1 MQTAKTRIPEDVRPI
16 LARSTIAGNVLT
28 LPEQLDRET
37 YLRVDKA
44 LKAARGKWDR
54 KAKGHVFPF
63 DPREL
68 IGEAVETGHVVDARR
83 TLQFFQTPDHLARRM
98 AELARLKP
106 GDIVLEPSA
115 GLGRIVRHLVAAGAQ
130 VEAVEIDPAN
140 CLTLR
145 AMSGIR
151 CVVQQDFLDYAAAGA
166 SLFDA
171 VVMNPPFANNQDI
184 GHIRLAWDRLHP
196 GGRLVAICS
205 EGPFFREDAVARGFR
220 AWLDEIGAYSEKL
233 PPETFRESGTGVNTR
248 LITATKSGQK
258 AAAPAPA
265 VPFSLP
271 GGIADP
277 IEPHASEATVQDIP
291 IQQIEADPD
300 QPRKTFDSRE
310 LGELAASIRANGLL
324 QPITVRVGGAKG
336 FLIVAGERRYR
347 AHRINGAKTIRAIV
361 IEAPDEADI
370 RIKQL
375 IENDQRADVPPLEQA
390 KSYQALMD
398 RMGWTPGELGQRI
411 GKAAHRITE
420 RTDLL
425 KLQTEYQGLLSGG
438 NLKPSEATE
447 LARLAPRGQMVLF
460 KAIQTGACKTYANLR
475 ATANALVHAEAQV
488 SFALETQPGPTEEEQ
503 RLATSFEAQ
512 VDRIALML
520 RTGIR
525 DNQIVAVRKVDPFRA
540 AVVADQFAAMQKD
553 LRRIELALRE
563 AAIQAEFL
571 AVA

>member
-1 MQTAKTRIPEDVRPI
+1 M
-16 LARSTIAGNVLT
+16 
-28 LPEQLDRET
+28 
-37 YLRVDKA
+37 
-44 LKAARGKWDR
+44 
-54 KAKGHVFPF
+54 
-63 DPREL
+63 
-68 IGEAVETGHVVDARR
+68 
-83 TLQFFQTPDHLARRM
+83 
-98 AELARLKP
+98 
-106 GDIVLEPSA
+106 
-115 GLGRIVRHLVAAGAQ
+115 
-130 VEAVEIDPAN
+130 
-140 CLTLR
+140 
-145 AMSGIR
+145 
-151 CVVQQDFLDYAAAGA
+151 QQDFLDYAAAGA

-370 RIKQL
+370 RIKQI

>member
-1 MQTAKTRIPEDVRPI
+1 MSLVKTKIPDDVRPI

-28 LPEQLDRET
+28 LPGQLDRET
-37 YLRVDKA
+37 YLRVDKV
-44 LKAARGKWDR
+44 LKATRGKWDR

-68 IGEAVETGHVVDARR
+68 IGEAIETGEAVDAKK
-83 TLQFFQTPDHLARRM
+83 TLQFFETPDDLARRM
-98 AELARLKP
+98 VELARLKP
-106 GDIVLEPSA
+106 GDTALEPSA
-115 GLGRIVRHLVAAGAQ
+115 GLGRIVRHLIAAGGEVRAI
-130 VEAVEIDPAN
+130 EIDGTNAAA
-140 CLTLR
+140 LR
-145 AMSGIR
+145 ALDGNPL
-151 CVVQQDFLDYAAAGA
+151 VQHMDFEDWHAASPSAPG
-166 SLFDA
+166 LFHA

-184 GHIRLAWDRLHP
+184 RHIRAAWEHVLP

-205 EGPFFREDAVARGFR
+205 EGPFFRQDMAAKMFR
-220 AWLDEIGAYSEKL
+220 DWLDSIGAETEKL

-248 LITATKSGQK
+248 LISATN
-258 AAAPAPA
+258 AAPAD
-265 VPFSLP
+265 PFYLP
-271 GGIADP
+271 GGTAEP
-277 IEPHASEATVQDIP
+277 IVPLASEGAVQDIP
-291 IQQIEADPD
+291 VQQIAADPG
-300 QPRKTFDSRE
+300 QPRKTFDHRE

-324 QPITVRVGGAKG
+324 QPITVRVGGEKG

-347 AHRINGAKTIRAIV
+347 AHRINGAATIRAIV

-370 RIKQL
+370 RIKQI

-398 RMGWTPGELGQRI
+398 QMGWTPAELGARI

-425 KLQTEYQGLLSGG
+425 RLQPEYQGLLAGG

-460 KAIQTGACKTYANLR
+460 KAIQTGACKTYADLR

-488 SFALETQPGPTEEEQ
+488 SFALETQPGPTEEDQ
-503 RLATSFEAQ
+503 RLATGFEAQ
-512 VDRIALML
+512 VERIALML

-525 DNQIVAVRKVDPFRA
+525 DNQVVAVRKVSPHRA
-540 AVVADQFAAMQKD
+540 GVLADQFGAMQKD
-553 LRRIELALRE
+553 LRRIEVALRT
-563 AAIQAEFL
+563 AAIQESFL
-571 AVA
+571 AG